1 MAKRNRRRKA
11 HFKPAN
17 VGIALLILVCVVPW
31 AFCSLVGLSN
41 DQIATQVKLL
51 EREKRSLEE
60 SLRRHTAEWN
70 QYIAPQRLD
79 EAIARN
85 GLQMGYAPPE
95 RTVRVASDGSMRLSR
110 QLSRQLAEERAARAA
125 SVREEAVASA
135 PVPRRGSRRGRR

>member
-17 VGIALLILVCVVPW
+17 VGIALLIVLCIAPW
-31 AFCSLVGLSN
+31 ALCSLMGLSS

-70 QYIAPQRLD
+70 QYVAPQRLD

-85 GLQMGYAPPE
+85 GLRMGYAPPE
-95 RTVRVASDGSMRLSR
+95 RTVRVAGDGSMRLSR
-110 QLSRQLAEERAARAA
+110 QLSRRLAEECAARAA
-125 SVREEAVASA
+125 SAGEEAVAAASA
-135 PVPRRGSRRGRR
+135 PGRGTRRPRR